1 MRDRNRY
8 FLKAASGSAYQ
19 LDDQQKARQFDGK
32 EVKLV
37 GTPDENRHSI
47 NVVSI
52 ELIAAMSPT

>member
-19 LDDQQKARQFDGK
+19 LDDQQKARPFDGK